1 MNSQKITQI
10 LSNIDILNQISV
22 EELNQLVRDFP
33 YMTLPHLLLAKKLHD
48 NNDLHAG
55 QQIKKTAILIPNRKR
70 LYELLYRET
79 VRTTI
84 ASTVEKPQP
93 ETAKAEKEETA
104 TNEDVAFQNP
114 LQFHSLKGETTI
126 IPGEKEEIAD
136 EANPQKEEQLDE
148 LENEVLKH
156 AMESAYAFTSDDIP
170 EKNKTSEDLEKPEE
184 TSGSDREEK
193 KLSPNE
199 RQAFSK
205 WLQILDKERLEKVRE
220 KEKQEQ
226 KQQQSKLID
235 KFIKEEPQIS
245 KVDKDEDFSPEGI
258 SRMNVVDN
266 DDFVTETLAKIYTQ
280 QGNIEKAKNIYNKLM
295 LKYPEKKAYFAGQ
308 LKKIDN
314 QDK

>member
-1 MNSQKITQI
+1 MNSHKITQL
-10 LSNIDILNQISV
+10 LSNIDILNEVSV
-22 EELNQLVRDFP
+22 EELNQLVGDFP

-48 NNDLHAG
+48 NNDLHAS

-93 ETAKAEKEETA
+93 EPAKAQKEEISTD
-104 TNEDVAFQNP
+104 EEVAFEKP
-114 LQFHSLKGETTI
+114 LQFHSLKGETTV
-126 IPGEKEEIAD
+126 IPEEKEENSD
-136 EANPQKEEQLDE
+136 EVNPQKEEQLDE
-148 LENEVLKH
+148 LESEVLKH
-156 AMESAYAFTSDDIP
+156 AMESAYAFTSDEIP
-170 EKNKTSEDLEKPEE
+170 EKDETLEETEKPEE

-199 RQAFSK
+199 RQEFSK

-226 KQQQSKLID
+226 KQEQKKLID

-258 SRMNVVDN
+258 SRMNVIDN
-266 DDFVTETLAKIYTQ
+266 NDFVTETLAKVYIQ

-295 LKYPEKKAYFAGQ
+295 LKYPEKKAYFADQ